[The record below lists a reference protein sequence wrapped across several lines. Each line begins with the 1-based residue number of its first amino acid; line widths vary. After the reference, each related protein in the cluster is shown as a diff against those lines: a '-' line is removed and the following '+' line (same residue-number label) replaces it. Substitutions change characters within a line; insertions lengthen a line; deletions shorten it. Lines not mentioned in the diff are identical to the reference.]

1 MDSEKKKLIL
11 NKIENV
17 EKNLNILRND
27 CKDINE
33 NIVLIKNLISDYLL
47 VNKRE
52 ETKKNNKG
60 YFWGSY

>member
-1 MDSEKKKLIL
+1 MDSEKKKIIL

-27 CKDINE
+27 CKEINE
-33 NIVLIKNLISDYLL
+33 NILLIKNLIGEYLL

-60 YFWGSY
+60 FFWGSY